1 MTDLLITNGTV
12 LTQNEARETITD
24 GAVAI
29 TEGEIR
35 AVGSREGIEA
45 DVSASQVID
54 AEGGVVIPGL
64 INAHTHVSD
73 IFLRGAFDEHRGL
86 YDWLFNVKQP
96 ALFEMD
102 PAEHAMAAKLYCIES
117 IRSGTTTF
125 VENETA
131 LDWDNTDRTDE
142 KFAVYDDIGIRN
154 IYAAGIRDREADER
168 FTELFEWITARDDTH
183 HPGPNSLIVDTER
196 AMDEVESL
204 IESAHDPAGRQS
216 VWPSPATIAT
226 TTPKALRGAYRL
238 AETYDVMTTAHAA
251 EAEAEAAEREPLSS
265 MEYLDN
271 VGYLGEHT
279 LLAHCVQTD
288 AADARLL
295 AASGTKV
302 VHNFRANMRLSTG
315 FAPVPEM
322 LTRDVT
328 VSIGTD
334 NSILN
339 DTVNPLSDAG
349 AVATAHKGY
358 SGDAGAIPAQ
368 TAFDMLTC
376 GAARSIGRGDDL
388 GSIEVGK
395 RADLAILD
403 MDQPHPT
410 PAPDP
415 VHALI
420 YGATGTEV
428 QTVLCDGE
436 ILLEDRE
443 LQTFD
448 DSLSSFL
455 QTAEETAADII
466 GRTNLD

>member
-1 MTDLLITNGTV
+1 MTDLLITNSTV
-12 LTQNEARETITD
+12 LTQNEDRETITD
-24 GAVAI
+24 GAVAV
-29 TEGEIR
+29 TDGEIR
-35 AVGSREGIEA
+35 AVGTQSEVEA
-45 DVSASQVID
+45 AVSPNRVID
-54 AEGGVVIPGL
+54 ANGGVIIPGL

-73 IFLRGAFDEHRGL
+73 IFLRGAFDEDRGL

-96 ALFEMD
+96 ALFQME

-117 IRSGTTTF
+117 ILSGTTTF

-131 LDWDNTDRTDE
+131 LDWDNTDRTNE
-142 KFAVYDDIGIRN
+142 KFAVYDDIGVRN
-154 IYAAGIRDREADER
+154 IYAAGIRDREADEG
-168 FTELFEWITARDDTH
+168 FAELFEWITARDDTH
-183 HPGPNSLIVDTER
+183 HPGPNSLIIDTER

-204 IESAHDPAGRQS
+204 IEAAHDPDDRQS
-216 VWPSPATIAT
+216 VWPAPATIAT

-251 EAEAEAAEREPLSS
+251 EAEAEAAERAPLSS

-279 LLAHCVQTD
+279 LLGHCVQTD

-295 AASGTKV
+295 AATDTKV
-302 VHNFRANMRLSTG
+302 VHNFRANMRLTTG
-315 FAPVPEM
+315 FAPIPEM
-322 LTRDVT
+322 LARGVT

-358 SGDAGAIPAQ
+358 SGDAGVIPAQ

-376 GAARSIGRGDDL
+376 DAARSIGRADDL

-403 MDQPHPT
+403 MAQPHLT
-410 PAPDP
+410 PAPNP
-415 VHALI
+415 VHALA

-436 ILLEDRE
+436 VLLENRE
-443 LQTFD
+443 LTTFYE
-448 DSLSSFL
+448 SLSSFL
-455 QTAEETAADII
+455 QRAEETAADII
-466 GRTNLD
+466 ERTNLD